1 MISRSLSFCYNC
13 STMGFNNTTAGG
25 GVSRSFQTVWTLENI
40 FYHAIAAFTVLAI
53 IVTNSLAVK
62 CIRSK
67 VVLTRANLLFLILT
81 ISDMGVGIFSI
92 PIILLHLNTRKIPL
106 QLFRLFLEFPYTF
119 SWYMTILIAL
129 DRCLIVTR
137 QKRYQSIV
145 TRKILVRL
153 ICSIFIIDFVVSVVV
168 SIKGYDTLLVA
179 IPCQLFLIFT
189 TCCSYIHL
197 AKYVHKNATRMK
209 YCSRT
214 YKLRHMKKLTRTI
227 FLIFMFQIVF
237 TLPMF
242 VGLIVLKAGHTTV
255 RKAAAWL
262 VLLQYSNCHGNA
274 IIFLVNQRNLK
285 KSISPAGS
293 MKSARSRSTISTI
306 STGW

>member
-1 MISRSLSFCYNC
+1 MRV
-13 STMGFNNTTAGG
+13 NNATAGG
-25 GVSRSFQTVWTLENI
+25 GAYRSRSFQTLWTIENI
-40 FYHAIAAFTVLAI
+40 FFHTIAALTVLAI
-53 IVTNSLAVK
+53 IFTNSLTIK

-67 VVLTRANLLFLILT
+67 TVLTRANLLFLILT

-92 PIILLHLNTRKIPL
+92 PTILLHLNTKKIPL
-106 QLFRLFLEFPYTF
+106 QLFRLLLEFPYTF

-137 QKRYQSIV
+137 QKKYQSMI
-145 TRKILVRL
+145 TRKILIRL
-153 ICSIFIIDFVVSVVV
+153 ICSIFIIDLVVSVVV
-168 SIKGYDTLLVA
+168 SVKDYDTLLVA

-189 TCCSYIHL
+189 TCCSYIYL
-197 AKYVHKNATRMK
+197 AKYVHRNAIKMK
-209 YCSRT
+209 YCSKS
-214 YKLRHMKKLTRTI
+214 YKLRHMKRLTRTI
-227 FLIFMFQIVF
+227 FVIFMFQIVF

-242 VGLIVLKAGHTTV
+242 VSLIVLKVGYTTV

-262 VLLQYSNCHGNA
+262 VLLQYSNCYGNA
-274 IIFLVNQRNLK
+274 IIFLVNQRNPK

-293 MKSARSRSTISTI
+293 TKSARSRSTTSTV

>member
-1 MISRSLSFCYNC
+1 MISKSLCFYYNC
-13 STMGFNNTTAGG
+13 STMGFNNTTTGR
-25 GVSRSFQTVWTLENI
+25 GVNRSFQTVWTVENI
-40 FYHAIAAFTVLAI
+40 FFHTIAALTVLAI
-53 IVTNSLAVK
+53 IFTNSLAIK

-67 VVLTRANLLFLILT
+67 MVLTRANLLFLILT

-92 PIILLHLNTRKIPL
+92 PTILLHLNTRKIPL
-106 QLFRLFLEFPYTF
+106 QLFRLLLEFPYTF

-137 QKRYQSIV
+137 HKKYQSII

-153 ICSIFIIDFVVSVVV
+153 ICFIFITDFVVSVVV
-168 SIKGYDTLLVA
+168 SIKGYDTLLLA
-179 IPCQLFLIFT
+179 IPCQIFLIFT
-189 TCCSYIHL
+189 TCCSYLYL
-197 AKYVHKNATRMK
+197 AKYVHKNATKMK

-242 VGLIVLKAGHTTV
+242 VSLIVLKVGYTTV
-255 RKAAAWL
+255 QKAAAWL

-274 IIFLVNQRNLK
+274 IIFLVNQRNPK
-285 KSISPAGS
+285 KYISPAGS
-293 MKSARSRSTISTI
+293 MKSARSRSTISII